1 MLSQLTNVDEL
12 NDGRFVRAWQEFV
25 KLKYGITLLPYQ
37 IEIVKV
43 VLEVGDDEMFV
54 VYRRSGMTTAMR
66 MVEEFKCKD
75 NWHIMRRCQIK
86 VGGN

>member
-1 MLSQLTNVDEL
+1 MIDK
-12 NDGRFVRAWQEFV
+12 FQEFV

-37 IEIVKV
+37 IEIAEAL
-43 VLEVGDDEMFV
+43 LEVGDEKMFV

-75 NWHIMRRCQIK
+75 NCK
-86 VGGN
+86 V